1 MPNRRV
7 QFLRFAAV
15 GVAGFVADAGAVT
28 LLVRGLGVG
37 PYEARVGSYLCAV
50 TTTWWLNRHFTF
62 HSTSPPLREFVA
74 FLLANSLG
82 AFLNLGVY
90 AAIIAW
96 QGSAGWIPVVA
107 VAAGSFAG
115 LCANFLMSSK
125 MVFSIPRARKL

>member
-1 MPNRRV
+1 MANRRL

-15 GVAGFVADAGAVT
+15 GVAGFAADAGAVA

-62 HSTSPPLREFVA
+62 HSTSPPLREFIA

-82 AFLNLGVY
+82 ACLNLGVY
-90 AAIIAW
+90 AGIIAW
-96 QGSAGWIPVVA
+96 RGSGGWIPVMA
-107 VAAGSFAG
+107 VGAGSCAG

-125 MVFSIPRARKL
+125 MVFPLPGARKP